1 MPFKYSTFM
10 QVSCASLRMHAACVA
25 LPLKAPVS
33 AWSATRRLVSNKSSK
48 TFLHTVQA
56 AEQRTASE
64 DPSNVDI
71 KGRSNEDKHATS
83 TYIKKSVALWLK
95 FSLQFSHVTYV
106 DRFCSLC
113 RTDTGGKLGC
123 VCFYRNLSTQAE
135 GSKPCRTAS

>member
-1 MPFKYSTFM
+1 M

-71 KGRSNEDKHATS
+71 KETS
-83 TYIKKSVALWLK
+83 PPKQKGQSPAEQPADHSSKANISSRDPEAQSSVKQAK
-95 FSLQFSHVTYV
+95 EGN
-106 DRFCSLC
+106 
-113 RTDTGGKLGC
+113 TGLDGPERQK
-123 VCFYRNLSTQAE
+123 TAEKMMDDAE
-135 GSKPCRTAS
+135 GAGGHGYS